1 MSKELARLP
10 FVNKECMQAI
20 SSYEAQYGEIVVN
33 GKRYVDELKEEE
45 ILSPRKVGAREW
57 DVSVDDGV
65 CSNQNAKE
73 NVIVCNLFLSLVFF
87 NSLFLLNIGRLWCCV
102 ICNSSIFLTYEQE
115 QGGKNIKSRENH
127 K

>member
-20 SSYEAQYGEIVVN
+20 SSYEAQYGEIVVD

-65 CSNQNAKE
+65 CTNQNAKE

-87 NSLFLLNIGRLWCCV
+87 NSLFFVKHWETMVLCDMRFIYILNL
-102 ICNSSIFLTYEQE
+102 
-115 QGGKNIKSRENH
+115 
-127 K
+127 

>member
-1 MSKELARLP
+1 
-10 FVNKECMQAI
+10 MQAI
-20 SSYEAQYGEIVVN
+20 SSYEAQYGEIVVD

-102 ICNSSIFLTYEQE
+102 ICNSSIFLTYKQE
-115 QGGKNIKSRENH
+115 QGGNNIKSRENH